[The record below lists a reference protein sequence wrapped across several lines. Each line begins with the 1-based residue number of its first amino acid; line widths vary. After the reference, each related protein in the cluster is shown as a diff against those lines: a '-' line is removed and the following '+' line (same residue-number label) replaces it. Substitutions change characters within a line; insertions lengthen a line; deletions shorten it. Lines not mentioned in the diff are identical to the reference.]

1 MSTSQPVQTR
11 SRRERPLSF
20 AFLSSIVSLLAV
32 FVASSAPIP
41 LYNTYRAEDGLS
53 NADISLAIVVY
64 GLSVLAALLFM
75 GRVSNYLGRR
85 ATAIASLLLLIVGC
99 ALFLNVHEAGTLL
112 VARTLMGLGAGIASS
127 NLTAYSV
134 DAAPAKTSALAAIA
148 TSQLPMLGLAIGAVL
163 SGGLVELGFA
173 PRQLSYIFSGAMLA
187 ASVALIALSPE
198 TAPRKP
204 GVWRSL
210 RPTLAIPARLL
221 PLLPVATAVYLA
233 TWATGAFF
241 QAFVPALVSDE
252 LQTRSPLVLGLV
264 FASYMAS
271 SAVGA
276 ALSTRL
282 SPAAAQR
289 AGMLAFLAG
298 MVGIVFAIVTGALLA
313 FVIATIVAGAS
324 QGVAISAAT
333 RALLSGAMLSERAP
347 ILSVIY
353 LVSYTATVLPSL
365 LAGQLSNVFTLPQI
379 AVGYG
384 ILAAVATLVTL
395 VAAKNP
401 VPENR
406 TLRAPN
412 SATAPTT
419 H

>member
-1 MSTSQPVQTR
+1 MLTSQSVQAEP
-11 SRRERPLSF
+11 RRKRPLSF

-41 LYNTYRAEDGLS
+41 LYNSYREEDGLT

-64 GLSVLAALLFM
+64 GVSVLAALLFA
-75 GRVSNYLGRR
+75 GRISNHLGRR
-85 ATAIASLLLLIVGC
+85 ATAMGSLILLIAGC
-99 ALFLNVHEAGTLL
+99 ALFLDVHEARTLL
-112 VARTLMGLGAGIASS
+112 IARALMGLGAGIASS

-148 TSQLPMLGLAIGAVL
+148 SSQLPMLGLAMGAVL

-173 PRQLSYIFSGAMLA
+173 PRQLSYILSGVMLA
-187 ASVALIALSPE
+187 ASVVLIALSPE
-198 TAPRKP
+198 TVPRKP
-204 GVWRSL
+204 GFLRSL
-210 RPTLAIPARLL
+210 RPTLRIPVRLLRLL
-221 PLLPVATAVYLA
+221 PVTTAVYLA

-252 LQTRSPLVLGLV
+252 LHTRSPLVLGLV

-276 ALSTRL
+276 ALSTRMA
-282 SPAAAQR
+282 PAAAQR
-289 AGMLAFLAG
+289 VGMLAFLAG
-298 MVGIVFAIVTGALLA
+298 MIGIVSAIITGALPV
-313 FVIATIVAGAS
+313 FIIATIVAGTS

-333 RALLSGAMLSERAP
+333 RALLADALVSERAP

-353 LVSYTATVLPSL
+353 LVSYAATVLPSL
-365 LAGQLSNVFTLPQI
+365 LAGQLSNVLTLPQI

-384 ILAAVATLVTL
+384 ILAAAATLVTL
-395 VAAKNP
+395 IAAKNP
-401 VPENR
+401 VP
-406 TLRAPN
+406 LRAGQGRFDSP
-412 SATAPTT
+412 SM
-419 H
+419 